1 MGYLQTDERRSALE
15 NGYLAVWDAH
25 LPTIERVVQTMRER
39 LCESFSLE
47 DMADVACLSPF
58 YFSRVFHQ
66 IIGAP
71 PGEFLS
77 TLRLDMAKRLLLT
90 TSLSVTD
97 ICFEVGYNALGSFT
111 TRFTQQVGLPP
122 RHLRHLARNVP
133 LRSFVELCDPP
144 PLLLPYAKG
153 VGGRILSTGPFD
165 GLIFAGLFPKAIPQG
180 RPIRCTLL
188 AEPGPYHIDFVP
200 DGRYFLL
207 VAALPVSKD
216 PYTYLL
222 PHNDVLVGIKG
233 PLTVHNGG
241 AQDTVD
247 VILRPPRLTDPPIIS
262 ALPFI

>member
-1 MGYLQTDERRSALE
+1 MIQVDDRRSELE
-15 NGYLAVWDAH
+15 KHDFAPWNAH
-25 LPTIERVVQTMRER
+25 LPTIERVIRTMHEH

-47 DMADVACLSPF
+47 DMADVACLSPY

-66 IIGAP
+66 IIGTP

-90 TSLSVTD
+90 TPMSVTD

-133 LRSFVELCDPP
+133 PP
-144 PLLLPYAKG
+144 AFMARRATLPLPYAKG
-153 VGGRILSTGPFD
+153 LSGRILSVSPFN
-165 GLIFAGLFPKAIPQG
+165 GLIFVGLFPKAIPQG
-180 RPIRCTLL
+180 RPVRCTLL
-188 AEPGPYHIDFVP
+188 AEPGPYHLGP
-200 DGRYFLL
+200 APNGRYFLL
-207 VAALPVSKD
+207 VAALPVSES

-222 PHNDVLVGIKG
+222 PQSDVLVGIQG
-233 PLTVHNGG
+233 PVTVYNGEVQG
-241 AQDTVD
+241 TVD
-247 VILRPPRLTDPPIIS
+247 VLLRPPRLTDPPIIS